1 MSYIFTASWFNR
13 SEIQKNLKKLIDK
26 EQELHFL
33 EIGSYEGR
41 SSCYFLDT
49 FMNNEKSTLTC
60 VDPFDSNDTTTPV
73 TNEIETRFLDN
84 IKKSKNGNK
93 CTLHKLYS
101 DDFFKINK
109 NTYDVIYID
118 GSHIPENV
126 IKDMTNS
133 LKILKNN
140 GIMWMDDYKS
150 SALLI
155 KTMDDFVNEHK
166 TEVDVILKGYQLALR
181 KIK

>member
-1 MSYIFTASWFNR
+1 MNYNFTTYWFCR
-13 SEIQKNLKKLIDK
+13 SEIRKYLKKMIDVK
-26 EQELHFL
+26 QELHFL

-41 SSCYFLDT
+41 SSCYFLDI
-49 FMNNEKSTLTC
+49 FMEHEKSTLTC
-60 VDPFDSNDTTTPV
+60 VDPFDSSDITTHV
-73 TNEIETRFLDN
+73 SNEIESRFLSN
-84 IKKSKNGNK
+84 INVSKNGKK

-101 DDFFKINK
+101 DDFFKINT

-133 LKILKNN
+133 LKILKKN

-150 SALLI
+150 STLLI